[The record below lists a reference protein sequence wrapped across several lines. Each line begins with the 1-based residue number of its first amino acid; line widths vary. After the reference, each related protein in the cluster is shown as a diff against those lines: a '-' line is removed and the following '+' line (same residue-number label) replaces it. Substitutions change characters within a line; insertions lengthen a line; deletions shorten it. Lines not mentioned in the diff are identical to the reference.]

1 MTHAD
6 LSAYAIAQTNQAD
19 THTQV
24 SAVRT
29 PNARSEVIRDRTH
42 FSAHS
47 RNEQR
52 FGLPRGTPLHLSK
65 SHPVSDPSAASTW
78 FHLTGTNVDLI
89 GVSQS
94 LAQTSEAR
102 RFCIQ
107 AIKQFLFTF
116 SSKFNNQKNTV
127 FNSNVIHCNYNTC
140 FRIPSPAAQHT
151 STEAFPGS
159 IYPVLFSGD
168 RIISIIS

>member
-6 LSAYAIAQTNQAD
+6 LSAYAIVQTNQAD

-47 RNEQR
+47 RNEQH
-52 FGLPRGTPLHLSK
+52 FGLPQGTPLHLSK

-78 FHLTGTNVDLI
+78 FHLTGTNVDLM

-107 AIKQFLFTF
+107 AIKLFLFTF
-116 SSKFNNQKNTV
+116 SSLTIRKTLFLTL
-127 FNSNVIHCNYNTC
+127 NVIHCNYNTC

-151 STEAFPGS
+151 STESFPGS